1 MQLNLSWHGLTIFSV
16 FKMDVDEK
24 YFKNITKRERAIFE
38 GAITMGALFHQF
50 IGTPVSIKNVKSLE
64 KSISE
69 AMTLQPCISNVEI
82 KIKREILNKV
92 KNEFDYISLTGEM
105 LDVKV
110 VSDYLDSRAVIR
122 LKFIDE
128 LNYPLMFVEEV
139 Y

>member
-1 MQLNLSWHGLTIFSV
+1 MN
-16 FKMDVDEK
+16 VDMK

-50 IGTPVSIKNVKSLE
+50 IGTPVSSKSVDSLE
-64 KSISE
+64 ESIAD
-69 AMTLQPCISNVEI
+69 AMTLQPCITEVEI
-82 KIKREILNKV
+82 NIDREILDKIE
-92 KNEFDYISLTGEM
+92 NEFDYISLTGEM

-110 VSDYLDSRAVIR
+110 VSDYSDSRAVIR

>member
-1 MQLNLSWHGLTIFSV
+1 MN
-16 FKMDVDEK
+16 VDMK

-50 IGTPVSIKNVKSLE
+50 IGTPVSIKNVESLE
-64 KSISE
+64 KSIAD
-69 AMTLQPCISNVEI
+69 AMVLQPCISNVEI

-92 KNEFDYISLTGEM
+92 ENEFDYISLTGEM

-110 VSDYLDSRAVIR
+110 VSDYSDSRAVIR